1 MAWQVIALLLLA
13 VDLTGFLLTYITSWN
28 DDAFSQWVSAQYNGF
43 RGYLAMNDYFD
54 LDMFDS
60 FKWCAGFFILILLV
74 YKVSLLIRNLDDVTD
89 VSKGSADNPV
99 CLFPGFLRCRTSVHN
114 SVEGVLCWVLD
125 TLATIPSSSL
135 LPSEV
140 FFVPGSFP
148 EDNSEEIAVVEGGVV
163 QVNEGLEDVAVE
175 VQKLAIV
182 APVST
187 IEIAAQIVVHAE
199 EPATDKVALLEGQ
212 KTGLERDLA
221 LATVR
226 TKDAEKATSA
236 LKLELDDVKAE
247 RDELKTKVGTLATE
261 HDDEPTELNTP
272 DTVNREVYD
281 DLQTRLNTST
291 SQYEQLLEEGRRIW
305 EERNRLW
312 EDGTRLW
319 ADWNTRGQQLEA
331 LRETYNNQLRQMGI
345 KEEEL
350 RVLGGRYD
358 QQCQLT
364 NTKEEELNILQESYN
379 SEKQQKEVKEQ
390 ELKALQAEQNSQ
402 SEQRKDYARLSFKA
416 DSQKNRIDQLT
427 SKLDGTKQ
435 AGNELSKMFSDAQ
448 QKMAQQESEI
458 ADLRNKLTL
467 ATATKADVNATT
479 MEVDT
484 ESDATA
490 TDLQAKDRL
499 IAELRR
505 EMAQAKAEAKQLYS
519 GQIDDLRMEKIMLEC
534 DLDTL
539 RKKNK
544 ALGDS
549 VTEFEKDCHEQHRN
563 VVDANRQKELLEK
576 RIEFLED
583 KLEGVEFELRMFKDG
598 HDFDV
603 EQQNE
608 EIAAVK
614 EEYEEEVKKERA
626 KTSTL
631 QTQMVANANQQ
642 EAERMWSNLDK
653 SDTGNGMESEDSG
666 VSEEE

>member
-1 MAWQVIALLLLA
+1 MAWQVIALLLLI
-13 VDLTGFLLTYITSWN
+13 VDLTGFLLTYLTSWY
-28 DDAFSQWVSAQYNGF
+28 DDAFSQWVSAQYNDF

-54 LDMFDS
+54 LDAFDNLL
-60 FKWCAGFFILILLV
+60 WWGGLFIFIPLLYTLSRLALNYDQV
-74 YKVSLLIRNLDDVTD
+74 KPRE
-89 VSKGSADNPV
+89 SKGSADNPV
-99 CLFPGFLRCRTSVHN
+99 SLFPGFLRCRPSVHN
-114 SVEGVLCWVLD
+114 GVERVLCWVLD
-125 TLATIPSSSL
+125 TLATFPSSSL

-148 EDNSEEIAVVEGGVV
+148 EDNSDLLAVVEGGVV
-163 QVNEGLEDVAVE
+163 QVNEGLEDVPVE

-187 IEIAAQIVVHAE
+187 IEIAAQIVVYAE

-221 LATVR
+221 AATVR
-226 TKDAEKATSA
+226 AKDAEKVTSA

-272 DTVNREVYD
+272 DTVKLKTMTTYRPDSIPARV
-281 DLQTRLNTST
+281 NTSNCWKKVGEYGKSAIDCGKT
-291 SQYEQLLEEGRRIW
+291 
-305 EERNRLW
+305 
-312 EDGTRLW
+312 
-319 ADWNTRGQQLEA
+319 LEA
-331 LRETYNNQLRQMGI
+331 LRETCNNQLRQTGI

-350 RVLGGRYD
+350 RVLGGRCD

-379 SEKQQKEVKEQ
+379 SEKQQKEAKEQ

-402 SEQRKDYARLSFKA
+402 SEQRKDYARLVFKA

-427 SKLDGTKQ
+427 SELDGTKQ

-479 MEVDT
+479 MEVDA

-490 TDLQAKDRL
+490 TNLQAKDRL

-505 EMAQAKAEAKQLYS
+505 ELAQAKAEAKQLYS

-544 ALGDS
+544 ALGDA

-563 VVDANRQKELLEK
+563 VVDANRQKKLLEK
-576 RIEFLED
+576 RIEFLQD

-598 HDFDV
+598 HEFDV

-614 EEYEEEVKKERA
+614 EEYEEEVKKESA

-631 QTQMVANANQQ
+631 QTQMAANANQQ